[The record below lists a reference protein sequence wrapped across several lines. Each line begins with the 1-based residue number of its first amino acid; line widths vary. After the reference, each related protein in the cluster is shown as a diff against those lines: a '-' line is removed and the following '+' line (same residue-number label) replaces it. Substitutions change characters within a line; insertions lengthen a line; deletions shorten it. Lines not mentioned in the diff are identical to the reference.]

1 MAIPNV
7 SSSSQAL
14 ASYAAQ
20 LQSAQQRN
28 PAQTSPTSPRDQSNT
43 TQSSDRVT
51 LSAQSSQAPNRNAE
65 LQVNRDNAA
74 ERTSSAQAVERKQL
88 DNPEATRSAA
98 SKSVTQ
104 ALEAYVQTSLI

>member
-1 MAIPNV
+1 MDIPNIT
-7 SSSSQAL
+7 SSSQAL

-20 LQSAQQRN
+20 LQAVQPRNQEQSSGTTPRARVDSAQ
-28 PAQTSPTSPRDQSNT
+28 T
-43 TQSSDRVT
+43 SDRVT
-51 LSAQSSQAPNRNAE
+51 LSTQTSQAQDRNAE
-65 LQVNRDNAA
+65 ARVDRGTETARASN
-74 ERTSSAQAVERKQL
+74 TQAVERKQL

>member
-7 SSSSQAL
+7 STSSQAL

-20 LQSAQQRN
+20 LQVTQPRNRAQEYEAKAQGGASQRN
-28 PAQTSPTSPRDQSNT
+28 
-43 TQSSDRVT
+43 DRVT
-51 LSAQSSQAPNRNAE
+51 LSTQSSQGAAGESRTNRNGETA
-65 LQVNRDNAA
+65 RAA
-74 ERTSSAQAVERKQL
+74 ETQTVERKQL
-88 DNPEATRSAA
+88 DHPQATRSAA

>member
-1 MAIPNV
+1 MDIPNV

-20 LQSAQQRN
+20 LQSVQPRNQAQ
-28 PAQTSPTSPRDQSNT
+28 AYPTSPRDQSSN

-51 LSAQSSQAPNRNAE
+51 LSTQSSQAPNRSAE
-65 LQVNRDNAA
+65 AQVNRGNELDRASN
-74 ERTSSAQAVERKQL
+74 AQAVERKQL

>member
-1 MAIPNV
+1 MDMPNI

-20 LQSAQQRN
+20 LQAVQPRNQDQGTPTRDRVDNAQ
-28 PAQTSPTSPRDQSNT
+28 PST
-43 TQSSDRVT
+43 DRVT
-51 LSAQSSQAPNRNAE
+51 LSAQSARTPNGSGEAQANRASE
-65 LQVNRDNAA
+65 T
-74 ERTSSAQAVERKQL
+74 ERASNTQAVERKQL
-88 DNPEATRSAA
+88 SSPEETRSAA

>member
-7 SSSSQAL
+7 STSSQAL

-20 LQSAQQRN
+20 LQAVQPRNRAEGNEPKTQEQSAQPQN
-28 PAQTSPTSPRDQSNT
+28 G
-43 TQSSDRVT
+43 DRVT
-51 LSAQSSQAPNRNAE
+51 LSTQSNQSAGQTSELQTTRNNQAERAASSQ
-65 LQVNRDNAA
+65 
-74 ERTSSAQAVERKQL
+74 SVERKQL

-104 ALEAYVQTSLI
+104 ALEAYVQVSLI